1 MLMELCVIPTCQAS
15 MEPIHCTKAMV
26 IGRFQ
31 GRMWNGETQKKK
43 QQLQNLLWRQD
54 IYMVGDLCWCVS
66 CFLKCF
72 FQRLWNTFTCFGQM
86 FLGRGNGGYPLTNV
100 LKLPNFTRHHA
111 DSQRVTRLSL
121 KIWMGCTRPVISTP
135 YFKVLHS
142 RVITPLSGWNTQL
155 PNYFR
160 PHIGLAISMYND
172 RLETP
177 TLYRPHGLIGCQ
189 CLVVQFHGKKCRRNL
204 DLDGFQE
211 ISS

>member
-1 MLMELCVIPTCQAS
+1 MCHPNLSGLNGTHPLYQSHGHWKVSRSDVKRWNPKKETTAAKFIVKTRYLHGWWFVLMCELFFFNAVFI
-15 MEPIHCTKAMV
+15 
-26 IGRFQ
+26 
-31 GRMWNGETQKKK
+31 
-43 QQLQNLLWRQD
+43 
-54 IYMVGDLCWCVS
+54 
-66 CFLKCF
+66 F